1 MKISD
6 PQNKKHHNKLLLTG
20 VMDRIYH
27 KENPGGLHLSRRSF
41 PQDFVF
47 HAFPLQSVT
56 ASMQNDLKIVKG
68 AL

>member
-1 MKISD
+1 
-6 PQNKKHHNKLLLTG
+6 
-20 VMDRIYH
+20 MDRIYH